1 MEPIVVPKLI
11 VSYGVELELE
21 YDAFSGRTPDEMAEL
36 IQDKLDDLLFE
47 VDPRVV
53 GVYTTVTNIDS
64 ND

>member
-21 YDAFSGRTPDEMAEL
+21 YDAFSGRTPEEMSEL

>member
-1 MEPIVVPKLI
+1 MEPIVVPKLT
-11 VSYGVELELE
+11 VSYSIELELE
-21 YDAFSGRTPDEMAEL
+21 YDAFSGRTPEAMADL

>member
-1 MEPIVVPKLI
+1 MEPITVPKLTI
-11 VSYGVELELE
+11 RYSIELDIE
-21 YDAFSGRTPDEMAEL
+21 YDAFSGRTPDDMAEL

-53 GVYTTVTNIDS
+53 GVYTTVMNIDS